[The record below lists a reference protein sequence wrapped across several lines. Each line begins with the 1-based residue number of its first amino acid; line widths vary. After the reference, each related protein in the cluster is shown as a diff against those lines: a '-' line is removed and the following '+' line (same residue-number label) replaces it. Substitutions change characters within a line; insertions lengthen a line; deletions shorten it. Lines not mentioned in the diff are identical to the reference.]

1 MQFFIHFS
9 KIVKVHY
16 FVREVVMSKYVTQTA
31 VPGARNSSSVAL
43 LLLLGVYSVTQN
55 QNCKQF
61 DQTGKLTTFCV
72 IISKI
77 THIGPQLL

>member
-1 MQFFIHFS
+1 MCLNLKESSYDIERWNEKIKYSVIVQFFIHFS

-43 LLLLGVYSVTQN
+43 LLLLGV
-55 QNCKQF
+55 
-61 DQTGKLTTFCV
+61 
-72 IISKI
+72 
-77 THIGPQLL
+77 